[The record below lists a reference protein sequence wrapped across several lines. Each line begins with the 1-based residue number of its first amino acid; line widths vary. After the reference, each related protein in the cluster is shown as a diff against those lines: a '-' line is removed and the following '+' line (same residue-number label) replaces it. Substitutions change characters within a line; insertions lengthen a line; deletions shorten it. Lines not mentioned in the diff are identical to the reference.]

1 MEELMKK
8 IPNWGRWILVPLSV
22 YVGSRLAP
30 YIGGAFIELV
40 FKIFKLTGGSISWE
54 LVSFMEQLK
63 NLGRGFLPIYAGTL
77 MAPRHKLT
85 TGLILAG
92 LMTLSLFSI
101 RSESRPTAH
110 IIVGSWIGLGFIAI
124 QNRGRQAKNL
134 N

>member
-40 FKIFKLTGGSISWE
+40 FKIFKITGGSISWE

-101 RSESRPTAH
+101 RSESRPMAH

-124 QNRGRQAKNL
+124 QNRLKNGG
-134 N
+134 

>member
-8 IPNWGRWILVPLSV
+8 IPSWGRWILVPLSV

-30 YIGGAFIELV
+30 YIGGAFIALV
-40 FKIFKLTGGSISWE
+40 FKITGGSISWE

-63 NLGRGFLPIYAGTL
+63 NLGRGFLPIYTGTL

-92 LMTLSLFSI
+92 LMTLSLLSI

-124 QNRGRQAKNL
+124 QNRLKNGG
-134 N
+134 